1 MQASSR
7 AYQVHKFGGTS
18 VKDAARLSAISSLAV
33 GENPIIVVSATAGT
47 TNALQHALD
56 LAVAQQDTDSVIDP
70 ILHAHQVIIDT
81 LISGDEHARLSELL
95 IQDINHIKS
104 ILATTAFVTSY
115 SASIRDLVLSYG
127 ELWSAQILTAYLAK
141 EKPAIYLDAID
152 IIHTYLYQGTLAI
165 DWQKSQAS
173 LNDFLNANPDV
184 TWVIPGFT
192 AADAKGKR
200 TILGRN
206 GSDFSAAIIAK
217 LVKAQELIIWTDV
230 DGVYSAD
237 PRRVPS
243 AFVLKELSY
252 QEAVE
257 LAYFGAGV
265 LHPKAIL
272 PAIECHIPILIRNS
286 FNPAAKGTLIH
297 QQVKPHDRP
306 IRGISSIDNIALVNI
321 EGAGMIGVSGFAA
334 KVFGIL
340 QAKHISIILISQA
353 SSEHSICFAIP
364 TDQAEL
370 ALHTLNE
377 QLQFEIHEKIIER
390 ISCDEHCSILAVVG
404 EGMIGQRGILAKLT
418 QSLFN
423 AHVNVRAIAQGSS
436 ERNISLVVSSQ
447 DINRALRA
455 VHGGFYLSNKTISIG
470 VIGAGL
476 VGSSLLKQIEDT
488 RAHLAEYDGIN
499 LYVRGI
505 ANSKKMRLS
514 DGEEIAT
521 DLNAFTQYIIAEDIP
536 HAVII
541 DCTASEQIAAQYID
555 WMKQGAH
562 IITPNKRAGSGDFN
576 YYQALKAC
584 SKQFGRHFLYETTV
598 CAGLPVIKT
607 LQDLIQTGDDIYSI
621 EGTVSGTLGYIFD
634 QLSQGH
640 AFSSIVQQAKAL
652 GFTEPDPRDD
662 LSGMDVA
669 RKMVVL
675 ARELG
680 FETTLNDVAVHNLI
694 PTPLRDCSVEEFL
707 HRLPEFDND
716 MQVRIEEAKDQQKK
730 WAYVGT
736 IDDKGSVSVAMK
748 TYPLD
753 HPFARLSGADNMLC
767 FRTKRY
773 DKQPL
778 IIQGPGA
785 GSEVTAAGIFADLLR
800 LVSLVG

>member
-1 MQASSR
+1 MLT
-7 AYQVHKFGGTS
+7 YQVHKFGGTS
-18 VKDAARLSAISSLAV
+18 VQDASRFHTIKELIS
-33 GENPIIVVSATAGT
+33 EKHCIIVVSAVAGT
-47 TNALQHALD
+47 TNALQLALD
-56 LAVAQQDTDSVIDP
+56 TAKDQQAVDTILDP
-70 ILHAHQVIIDT
+70 IVVTHETIIDT
-81 LISGDEHARLSELL
+81 LLINDDRARLRALL
-95 IQDINHIKS
+95 HQDINQIKN

-115 SASIRDLVLSYG
+115 SNPIRDLILSYG
-127 ELWSAQILTAYLAK
+127 ELWSAQILTAYLAQQV
-141 EKPAIYLDAID
+141 PTFYVDAID
-152 IIHTYLYQGTLAI
+152 IIHTYLYQDTLAI
-165 DWQKSQAS
+165 DWEKSQTS
-173 LNDFLNANPDV
+173 LLRQIRENPDAR
-184 TWVIPGFT
+184 WVIPGFT
-192 AADAKGKR
+192 ASDAHGKR

-206 GSDFSAAIIAK
+206 GSDYSAAIIAK
-217 LVKAQELIIWTDV
+217 LINAQELIIWTDV

-243 AFVLKELSY
+243 AFVLDELSY

-265 LHPKAIL
+265 LHPKAIA
-272 PAIECHIPILIRNS
+272 PAIDNQIPILIRNS
-286 FNPAAKGTLIH
+286 FNPHAKGTLIH
-297 QQVKPHDRP
+297 QKTKSANQP
-306 IRGISSIDNIALVNI
+306 IRGISSIDHIALLNI

-340 QAKHISIILISQA
+340 QAKQISIILISQA

-364 TDQAEL
+364 RDQAL
-370 ALHTLNE
+370 SAVSVLNE
-377 QLQFEIHEKIIER
+377 QLQFEISQNIIER
-390 ISCDEHCSILAVVG
+390 ITCDEDCSILAIVG
-404 EGMIGQRGILAKLT
+404 EGMKGTRGVLAKLT

-423 AHVNVRAIAQGSS
+423 AHVNIRAIAQGSS
-436 ERNISLVVSSQ
+436 ERNISIVVASH

-470 VIGAGL
+470 VIGSGL
-476 VGSSLLKQIEDT
+476 VGSTLLKQIEET
-488 RAHLAEYDGIN
+488 RNHLAEHDGIN

-514 DGEEIAT
+514 DGEEIPT
-521 DLNAFTQYIIAEDIP
+521 DLSLFAQHIIAEDIP

-541 DCTASEQIAAQYID
+541 DCTASEEIAKQYIT
-555 WMKQGAH
+555 WMEMGAH
-562 IITPNKRAGSGDFN
+562 IITPNKRAGSGDFT
-576 YYQALKAC
+576 YYQAIKSCGKNL
-584 SKQFGRHFLYETTV
+584 GRHFLYETTV

-607 LQDLIQTGDDIYSI
+607 LQDLIQTGDEIHSI
-621 EGTVSGTLGYIFD
+621 EGTVSGTLGYIFHE
-634 QLSQGH
+634 LSQGLS
-640 AFSSIVQQAKAL
+640 FSSVVIQAKKL

-675 ARELG
+675 SRELG
-680 FETTLNDVAVHNLI
+680 FTTTLNDVLVENLI
-694 PTPLRDCSVEEFL
+694 PEPLRTCSVEEFML
-707 HRLPEFDND
+707 RLSEFDD
-716 MQVRIEEAKDQQKK
+716 VMQVRIDKAKTAGKK
-730 WAYVGT
+730 WVYVGAIENNGT
-736 IDDKGSVSVAMK
+736 VRVLMQS
-748 TYPLD
+748 YPLD

-785 GSEVTAAGIFADLLR
+785 GAEVTAAGIFADLLR